1 MTNGY
6 YYMCACHYCICSL
19 LFIGSLTKKLFE
31 ELNKDHNNIPVKE
44 LFVPVTTSSGS
55 QLACKFFSTENVP
68 NELLQ
73 HLYIIGKKYPNDIF
87 ESCWR
92 QQSKSYANLNTFEGV
107 HQMVCT
113 PVFNECEQILVS
125 LEQGTMTLENV
136 ENYFSSFHETNE
148 LKNNLEKLCQ
158 GIRECFPNHK
168 HLRAPR
174 SWVPSVVT
182 SIQEY
187 KKLNGYTAAAKIVLQ
202 LKDSMKLNGD
212 FTAVNTI
219 VEQVNII

>member
-1 MTNGY
+1 
-6 YYMCACHYCICSL
+6 MCACHYCICSL

-31 ELNKDHNNIPVKE
+31 ELNKDHSNIPVKE

-87 ESCWR
+87 ETCWR

-187 KKLNGYTAAAKIVLQ
+187 KKLNGYTAAARIVLQ

>member
-1 MTNGY
+1 M
-6 YYMCACHYCICSL
+6 YCICSL
-19 LFIGSLTKKLFE
+19 LFIGSLTKKLLE
-31 ELNKDHNNIPVKE
+31 ERNKDHSDIPVKE
-44 LFVPVTTSSGS
+44 LFVRVTTFGGS

-68 NELLQ
+68 TELLQ
-73 HLYIIGKKYPNDIF
+73 HLYIVGKKYPNDIF
-87 ESCWR
+87 ETCW
-92 QQSKSYANLNTFEGV
+92 SKRCKLCTNLNTFEAV

-113 PVFNECEQILVS
+113 PVLNECEEILVS
-125 LEQGTMTLENV
+125 LEKGTMTLENV
-136 ENYFSSFHETNE
+136 GKYFSSFLEANE

-168 HLRAPR
+168 QLRAPR

-187 KKLNGYTAAAKIVLQ
+187 KKLNGYVAAAKIVLQ

-219 VEQVNII
+219 VQQVNII